1 MRSRRPPGSPGPGPG
16 LARRPKQPQEPEAGA
31 GEECDRGS
39 AGARELAS
47 AGMGQ
52 QVGRVG
58 EAPGLQQTQP
68 RGSRGS
74 SAARPSGRRRDPAG
88 RTAAE
93 AGFNIFTQHG
103 ECVPEAP
110 ARGAGR
116 PRPGPG
122 RSGRRTGSLRGAG
135 RWKGAREEWGRN
147 PLPSGP
153 VTGGES
159 HPSPSRLQPGWQ
171 LRGRRPG
178 KWAPGP
184 RGDRPL
190 SVPGPGCATR
200 SGRRARW
207 VAPPGEG
214 TRGEGRGGVGSIL
227 EVLVQIDHQR
237 RERGVVSQ
245 RDWEI
250 ATESQETAACKV
262 YL

>member
-1 MRSRRPPGSPGPGPG
+1 MRSRWPPGSPGPGPG

-103 ECVPEAP
+103 ECVPEGAG
-110 ARGAGR
+110 ARGREAAAGAGAGAEWAADR
-116 PRPGPG
+116 QPEG
-122 RSGRRTGSLRGAG
+122 GRRWR
-135 RWKGAREEWGRN
+135 GAREEWGRN

-190 SVPGPGCATR
+190 SVPGPGCAAP

-214 TRGEGRGGVGSIL
+214 RRGLHPGGVGTNRSSA
-227 EVLVQIDHQR
+227 
-237 RERGVVSQ
+237 ERTGSCVSKGLGNSNGISG
-245 RDWEI
+245 DGG
-250 ATESQETAACKV
+250 
-262 YL
+262 L